1 MSRGNRSHRISLF
14 CVFCACSSAAV
25 AQSTHYSVK
34 LVPDFERQLLRGDET
49 IEFQAD
55 ASEVDWQ
62 KQAGMRVTSANVA
75 DGEVT
80 VTEQVVRVRLRLG
93 GRHSLKLKYTA
104 AAGRGIRWFAD
115 NAGLAT
121 TFYCEAWM
129 VCDNSPGQ
137 RATLQLEIAVPFR
150 PLTHGASGFRAVG
163 PGRRGKQWRGR
174 DGEHFVFEQSD
185 PVQTYLFSFG
195 VARLAVAV
203 DDMFSIYAQRMDAN
217 KEAFAK
223 TADAYAFLRAAASV
237 DPMNAHYTQAFLPGP
252 SMGQEAAGL
261 AIMSQDD
268 LTDLA
273 AKDDVQLMAHELAHQ
288 WWGVTLGIR
297 SWSDFW
303 LNEGFAEFM
312 SDAYI
317 EKHQGRAAYDKQIA
331 ELQDRMK
338 KLREAGKDRPLHWE
352 KWKDANEAL
361 GPIPYVKG
369 ALFLARL
376 RTELGEEIFWRGI
389 GLYTAGNAR
398 RLVDSRDFERAME
411 KASGRDLQALFDEAV
426 YR

>member
-55 ASEVDWQ
+55 AAEVEWQ

-121 TFYCEAWM
+121 AFYCEAWM

-150 PLTHGASGFRAVG
+150 PLTNGASG
-163 PGRRGKQWRGR
+163 
-174 DGEHFVFEQSD
+174 
-185 PVQTYLFSFG
+185 
-195 VARLAVAV
+195 
-203 DDMFSIYAQRMDAN
+203 
-217 KEAFAK
+217 
-223 TADAYAFLRAAASV
+223 
-237 DPMNAHYTQAFLPGP
+237 
-252 SMGQEAAGL
+252 
-261 AIMSQDD
+261 
-268 LTDLA
+268 
-273 AKDDVQLMAHELAHQ
+273 
-288 WWGVTLGIR
+288 
-297 SWSDFW
+297 
-303 LNEGFAEFM
+303 
-312 SDAYI
+312 
-317 EKHQGRAAYDKQIA
+317 
-331 ELQDRMK
+331 
-338 KLREAGKDRPLHWE
+338 
-352 KWKDANEAL
+352 
-361 GPIPYVKG
+361 
-369 ALFLARL
+369 
-376 RTELGEEIFWRGI
+376 
-389 GLYTAGNAR
+389 
-398 RLVDSRDFERAME
+398 
-411 KASGRDLQALFDEAV
+411 
-426 YR
+426 